1 MTTKVPAA
9 VVGAGGPPT
18 GSPTGPA
25 PVLVIDD
32 EPSGALTTLRWL
44 ADAGYS
50 TAAESDGDAVLR
62 LARAELMRLVVSE
75 PYVPCA
81 EGPCIVTA
89 LKQERT
95 RLPRPRVLAHTRH
108 TSPGDD
114 AWALAAGCDG
124 VLHKPGSAR
133 ALVREVRRLEGIEA
147 LEPGS
152 ARVNDGGEP

>member
-1 MTTKVPAA
+1 MMTTKVPAA
-9 VVGAGGPPT
+9 VVGADGPPT

-32 EPSGALTTLRWL
+32 EPAGAMTTLQWL
-44 ADAGYS
+44 ADAGYP
-50 TAAESDGDAVLR
+50 TAAES
-62 LARAELMRLVVSE
+62 
-75 PYVPCA
+75 
-81 EGPCIVTA
+81 
-89 LKQERT
+89 
-95 RLPRPRVLAHTRH
+95 
-108 TSPGDD
+108 
-114 AWALAAGCDG
+114 DG